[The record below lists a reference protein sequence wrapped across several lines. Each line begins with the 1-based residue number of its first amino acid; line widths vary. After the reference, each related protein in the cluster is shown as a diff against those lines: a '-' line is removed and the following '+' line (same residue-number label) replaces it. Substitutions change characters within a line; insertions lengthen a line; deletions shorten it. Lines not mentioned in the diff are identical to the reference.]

1 MIGRGEKE
9 QLGPRPA
16 AEHVVPI
23 HVSYAQRLFRNA
35 CPGFYG
41 LHLWCK
47 LNCCIFVSHKLL

>member
-23 HVSYAQRLFRNA
+23 YVSYAQRLFRNA

-41 LHLWCK
+41 LHL
-47 LNCCIFVSHKLL
+47 